1 MSTQINDLVRMNDL
15 ETLFELLEGSDDW
28 MMQLDAA
35 EGLSQLGE
43 RTGLDFLRS
52 ATQSDAREVRDY
64 AREILEDP
72 ATKRKIEEI
81 EAIEKHKFA
90 EKVLG
95 ARARVQKGRK
105 VFVYKSLFLPL
116 GEILGDSPEGDAV
129 DIPALDEVGLAGW
142 DVVNFIPKRGSLLVS
157 NADEHFTGAYFI
169 LRKEVTPDDIA
180 ELDTLRTG
188 QHWNAS

>member
-15 ETLFELLEGSDDW
+15 ETLFELMEDSDDW

-43 RTGLDFLRS
+43 RAGIDFLRS

-64 AREILEDP
+64 AREILDDP
-72 ATKRKIEEI
+72 ATKRKIEDL
-81 EAIEKHKFA
+81 EAGEKRKFA

-95 ARARVQKGRK
+95 ARGRVQKGRK
-105 VFVYKSLFLPL
+105 VF
-116 GEILGDSPEGDAV
+116 IGDSPDGNAV
-129 DIPALDEVGLAGW
+129 DIPALDEVGLEGW

-169 LRKEVTPDDIA
+169 LRKEVTPEDIA
-180 ELDTLRTG
+180 ELDQL
-188 QHWNAS
+188 